1 MGKTDM
7 GGRSVAS
14 NGEFK
19 NCGRFLYSRM
29 GVYHLTNFGLIL
41 VGPDFINTQSL
52 TRLSACT
59 TKRPARYPHP
69 LSHDHEYY
77 ESITPYHDNIT
88 IYDEVNLSTPNPYV
102 SSDQHVDTLLNELH
116 PTCDNNSLR
125 QLLPYLYL
133 MDTRQG
139 ESLVDAWL
147 SPVIE
152 KTRNYRQRECGD

>member
-1 MGKTDM
+1 M
-7 GGRSVAS
+7 
-14 NGEFK
+14 
-19 NCGRFLYSRM
+19 
-29 GVYHLTNFGLIL
+29 I
-41 VGPDFINTQSL
+41 
-52 TRLSACT
+52 
-59 TKRPARYPHP
+59 TK
-69 LSHDHEYY
+69 SY

-88 IYDEVNLSTPNPYV
+88 IYDEFNLSTPNPYV
-102 SSDQHVDTLLNELH
+102 PSDQHVDTLLNELH